1 MIKIKYRASF
11 QMPDF
16 FSKNEKTALK
26 RMAYCG
32 SFYVGKRRGEKM
44 KRLWEYL
51 KPYKRLAILAPI
63 LMLLEVGAELALPK
77 LMTFMINQ
85 GVGTRNTAIITKTGI
100 EMLVIAIIGIIGG
113 IGCLICATLV
123 SQRTGADL
131 RRAAFEKIQEFS
143 FHNIDTFSTPSL
155 ITRLTN
161 DITQIQLVIMICLRM
176 LVRSPL
182 LCVGSI
188 IMAFSINAKIAGMF
202 LIVVVLLAVAVYLIL
217 RVAIPKFKLVQEKL
231 DKVNTVM
238 RECLAGIRVVKAFVR
253 HDYEVEKFNE
263 VNQDYKETTVSAFRM
278 MLLMSPVMMILVNGT
293 IIGILWFGG
302 LQTQAGSMRVEEIMA
317 CITYLMQMMM
327 AAMLLAMNFM
337 FISRAKISTDRLEEI
352 LDTVVDIA
360 DPKEPKQPARAE
372 GRVEYRHV
380 SYRYKLG
387 SGDPV
392 LDDISFTAEP
402 GQTVGIL
409 GETGSGKSTLVNL
422 LPRLYD
428 VTDGQILVDGIDVR
442 DYAIHDLRKRV
453 AVVLQET
460 ILFSGTIREN
470 IKWGKP
476 DATDEEIIAA
486 AKAAQAHDFIMELP
500 NQYDTELGQ
509 RGVNVSGGQKQ
520 RISIARALIQNP
532 NIIIFDDSTSA
543 VDSLTEKRI
552 RQAMKT
558 SHSGC
563 TKFIIA
569 QRISSVRDA
578 DKILVLGGG
587 KIVAEGNH
595 KYLMETSKEY
605 QEILASQMKKGVMA
619 DGE

>member
-1 MIKIKYRASF
+1 
-11 QMPDF
+11 
-16 FSKNEKTALK
+16 
-26 RMAYCG
+26 MAYCG
-32 SFYVGKRRGEKM
+32 SFYVEKRRGEKM

-63 LMLLEVGAELALPK
+63 LMLLEVGAELAMPK

-85 GVGTRNTAIITKTGI
+85 GVGTGNTAIITKTGI

-123 SQRTGADL
+123 SQRTGTDL
-131 RRAAFEKIQEFS
+131 RCAAFEKIQEFS

-182 LCVGSI
+182 LCIGSI

-217 RVAIPKFKLVQEKL
+217 RVAMPKFKMVQEKL

-372 GRVEYRHV
+372 GRVE
-380 SYRYKLG
+380 
-387 SGDPV
+387 
-392 LDDISFTAEP
+392 
-402 GQTVGIL
+402 
-409 GETGSGKSTLVNL
+409 
-422 LPRLYD
+422 
-428 VTDGQILVDGIDVR
+428 
-442 DYAIHDLRKRV
+442 
-453 AVVLQET
+453 
-460 ILFSGTIREN
+460 
-470 IKWGKP
+470 
-476 DATDEEIIAA
+476 
-486 AKAAQAHDFIMELP
+486 
-500 NQYDTELGQ
+500 
-509 RGVNVSGGQKQ
+509 
-520 RISIARALIQNP
+520 
-532 NIIIFDDSTSA
+532 
-543 VDSLTEKRI
+543 
-552 RQAMKT
+552 
-558 SHSGC
+558 
-563 TKFIIA
+563 
-569 QRISSVRDA
+569 
-578 DKILVLGGG
+578 
-587 KIVAEGNH
+587 
-595 KYLMETSKEY
+595 
-605 QEILASQMKKGVMA
+605 
-619 DGE
+619 

>member
-1 MIKIKYRASF
+1 M
-11 QMPDF
+11 
-16 FSKNEKTALK
+16 
-26 RMAYCG
+26 
-32 SFYVGKRRGEKM
+32 
-44 KRLWEYL
+44 
-51 KPYKRLAILAPI
+51 KPYQKLAILAPL
-63 LMLLEVGAELALPK
+63 LMLLEVSAELAMPK
-77 LMTFMINQ
+77 IMTYMINQ
-85 GVGTRNTAIITKTGI
+85 GVGMGNTALIAKTGVA
-100 EMLVIAIIGIIGG
+100 MLIISVIGIFGG
-113 IGCLICATLV
+113 IGCLICASIV
-123 SQRTGADL
+123 SQRTGTDL
-131 RRAAFEKIQEFS
+131 RRAAFQKIQEFS

-161 DITQIQLVIMICLRM
+161 DITQIQLVIMMCLRM

-188 IMAFSINAKIAGMF
+188 VMAFSINAKIASLF
-202 LIVVVLLAVAVYLIL
+202 IFVVLLLAGAVFLIL
-217 RVAIPKFKLVQEKL
+217 KAALPKFKMVQEKL

-253 HDYEVEKFNE
+253 NEYEMEKFTNVNE
-263 VNQDYKETTVSAFRM
+263 DYKNTTISAFKL
-278 MLLMSPVMMILVNGT
+278 MLLMMPIMMILVNGT
-293 IIGILWFGG
+293 IIAILWFGG
-302 LQTQAGSMRVEEIMA
+302 LQAYAGSMAVEEIMA

-327 AAMLLAMNFM
+327 ATMMLAMSFM
-337 FISRAKISTDRLEEI
+337 FISRAKVSTDRLTEV

-360 DPKEPKQPARAE
+360 DPAEPKLPSIAA
-372 GRVEYRHV
+372 GRVEYKNV
-380 SYRYKLG
+380 SYRYKMG

-392 LDDISFTAEP
+392 LESISFTAEP
-402 GQTVGIL
+402 GQTIGIL

-428 VTDGQILVDGIDVR
+428 VTEGQILVDGVDVR
-442 DYAIHDLRKRV
+442 EYAIKDLRKRV

-460 ILFSGTIREN
+460 ILFSGTIKDN

-476 DATDEEIIAA
+476 DATEEEIIAA

-500 NQYDTELGQ
+500 EKYDTELGQ

-532 NIIIFDDSTSA
+532 EIIIFDDSTSA
-543 VDSLTEKRI
+543 VDSLTEKNI
-552 RQAMKT
+552 RQAMKE
-558 SHSGC
+558 SHNGC

-578 DKILVLGGG
+578 DKILVLSGGR
-587 KIVAEGNH
+587 IVAEGNH
-595 KYLMETSKEY
+595 NYLMETSKDY

-619 DGE
+619 DE

>member
-1 MIKIKYRASF
+1 
-11 QMPDF
+11 
-16 FSKNEKTALK
+16 
-26 RMAYCG
+26 
-32 SFYVGKRRGEKM
+32 M

-63 LMLLEVGAELALPK
+63 LMLLEVGAELAMPK

-123 SQRTGADL
+123 SQRTGTGL

-182 LCVGSI
+182 LCIGSI

-202 LIVVVLLAVAVYLIL
+202 LIVVVLLAIAVYLIL

-263 VNQDYKETTVSAFRM
+263 ANQDYKETTVSAFRM

-392 LDDISFTAEP
+392 LDNISFTAEP

>member
-1 MIKIKYRASF
+1 
-11 QMPDF
+11 
-16 FSKNEKTALK
+16 
-26 RMAYCG
+26 
-32 SFYVGKRRGEKM
+32 M
-44 KRLWEYL
+44 KRIWDYL
-51 KPYKRLAILAPI
+51 KPYRKLAILAPI
-63 LMLLEVGAELALPK
+63 LMLLEVGAELAMPK
-77 LMTFMINQ
+77 LMTYMINQ
-85 GVGTRNTAIITKTGI
+85 GVGAGNTALIAKTGV

-113 IGCLICATLV
+113 IGCLICASLV
-123 SQRTGADL
+123 SQRTGTDL
-131 RRAAFEKIQEFS
+131 RKAAFEKIQEFS

-202 LIVVVLLAVAVYLIL
+202 LIVVALLALAVFLIL
-217 RVAIPKFKLVQEKL
+217 RVAMPKFKMVQEKL

-327 AAMLLAMNFM
+327 ATMLLAMNFM
-337 FISRAKISTDRLEEI
+337 FISRAKISSDRLEEI

-360 DPKEPKQPARAE
+360 DPAEPMRPAKAE

-402 GQTVGIL
+402 GQTIGIL

-428 VTDGQILVDGIDVR
+428 VTEGQILVDGVDVR
-442 DYAIHDLRKRV
+442 AYAIHDLRKRV

-460 ILFSGTIREN
+460 ILFSGTIRDN

-476 DATDEEIIAA
+476 DATEEEIVAA
-486 AKAAQAHDFIMELP
+486 AQAAQAHDFIMELP
-500 NQYDTELGQ
+500 DKYDTELGQ

-532 NIIIFDDSTSA
+532 SIIIFDDSTSA

-558 SHSGC
+558 SHNGC

-569 QRISSVRDA
+569 QRIGSVRDA
-578 DKILVLGGG
+578 DKILVLSGG

-595 KYLMETSKEY
+595 KYLMETNKEY

>member
-1 MIKIKYRASF
+1 M
-11 QMPDF
+11 
-16 FSKNEKTALK
+16 
-26 RMAYCG
+26 
-32 SFYVGKRRGEKM
+32 
-44 KRLWEYL
+44 
-51 KPYKRLAILAPI
+51 
-63 LMLLEVGAELALPK
+63 PK
-77 LMTFMINQ
+77 LMNFMINQ
-85 GVGTRNTAIITKTGI
+85 GVGTGNTAIITKTGI

-123 SQRTGADL
+123 SQRTGTDL

-182 LCVGSI
+182 LCIGSI

-217 RVAIPKFKLVQEKL
+217 RVAMPKFKMVQEKL

-253 HDYEVEKFNE
+253 HDYEVKKFNE

-302 LQTQAGSMRVEEIMA
+302 LQAQAGNMHIEEIMA

-327 AAMLLAMNFM
+327 ATMQLAMNFM

-360 DPKEPKQPARAE
+360 DPNKPKQPARAE

-428 VTDGQILVDGIDVR
+428 VTGGQILVDGIDVR

-460 ILFSGTIREN
+460 ILFSGSIREN

-500 NQYDTELGQ
+500 DQYDTELGQ

-520 RISIARALIQNP
+520 RISIARAILKDAP
-532 NIIIFDDSTSA
+532 IIILDEAT
-543 VDSLTEKRI
+543 
-552 RQAMKT
+552 
-558 SHSGC
+558 
-563 TKFIIA
+563 
-569 QRISSVRDA
+569 SSVDPENEQALLSAIQELTKDKTLISIAHRLSTVRNA
-578 DKILVLGGG
+578 DQIIVIDQGRVVQQG
-587 KIVAEGNH
+587 KHNELLQ
-595 KYLMETSKEY
+595 K
-605 QEILASQMKKGVMA
+605 
-619 DGE
+619 DGIYRKFLSLRTRATGWHL

>member
-1 MIKIKYRASF
+1 
-11 QMPDF
+11 
-16 FSKNEKTALK
+16 
-26 RMAYCG
+26 
-32 SFYVGKRRGEKM
+32 M

-51 KPYKRLAILAPI
+51 KPYKELAILAPI

-188 IMAFSINAKIAGMF
+188 IMAFSINAKIASMF

-352 LDTVVDIA
+352 LDTIVDIA

>member
-1 MIKIKYRASF
+1 
-11 QMPDF
+11 
-16 FSKNEKTALK
+16 
-26 RMAYCG
+26 MAYCG
-32 SFYVGKRRGEKM
+32 SFYVEKRRGEKM
-44 KRLWEYL
+44 KRLWEYM

-63 LMLLEVGAELALPK
+63 LMLLEVGAELAMPK

-85 GVGTRNTAIITKTGI
+85 GVGTGNTAIITKTGI

-123 SQRTGADL
+123 SQRTGTDL

-182 LCVGSI
+182 LCIGSI

-202 LIVVVLLAVAVYLIL
+202 LIVVVLLAVVVYLIL
-217 RVAIPKFKLVQEKL
+217 RVAMPKFKMVQENL

-253 HDYEVEKFNE
+253 HDYEVKKFNE

-302 LQTQAGSMRVEEIMA
+302 LQAQAGNMHIEEIMA

-327 AAMLLAMNFM
+327 ATMLLAMNFM

-360 DPKEPKQPARAE
+360 DPNKPKQPARSE

-428 VTDGQILVDGIDVR
+428 VTGGQILVDGIDVR

-460 ILFSGTIREN
+460 ILFSGSIREN

-500 NQYDTELGQ
+500 DQYDTELGQ

-563 TKFIIA
+563 TKIIIA

-595 KYLMETSKEY
+595 KYLMETSTEY